1 MEQIKNEHLN
11 LSDSRKKQVITDKM
25 PVVTW
30 LNYGVHG
37 AESSGMDAALPTAY
51 YLAAAMGDPINH
63 LLENSVILITAVFN
77 PDGHSNRISWLDTFS
92 SKIPNPNP
100 DHIEHNYDGRLART
114 NHYGFD
120 LNRQWIS
127 ITQPEPRAWIKKWH
141 EWRPNLSVD
150 YHEMGSSQTYYFS
163 PGVPTRNHPLIPDT
177 GLELMEKIVK
187 PAEEFL
193 DSQKRLYFH
202 GDRYDHFFLG
212 KGSSFPLVNGG
223 VGMLHEASSARGVMV
238 ETQNGIR
245 TYRENIIKHFRTS
258 IANAIGAVNNKLE
271 LLQYY

>member
-1 MEQIKNEHLN
+1 MLANLSDRLTVETIGYSHERRPILFLVATSSSNQNNMEQIKNEHLN

-120 LNRQWIS
+120 LFLLLNLEQ
-127 ITQPEPRAWIKKWH
+127 QPHHLCYR
-141 EWRPNLSVD
+141 
-150 YHEMGSSQTYYFS
+150 
-163 PGVPTRNHPLIPDT
+163 
-177 GLELMEKIVK
+177 
-187 PAEEFL
+187 
-193 DSQKRLYFH
+193 
-202 GDRYDHFFLG
+202 
-212 KGSSFPLVNGG
+212 PLVLNQLYD
-223 VGMLHEASSARGVMV
+223 LHSPLF
-238 ETQNGIR
+238 Q
-245 TYRENIIKHFRTS
+245 YR
-258 IANAIGAVNNKLE
+258 AQ
-271 LLQYY
+271 LQ